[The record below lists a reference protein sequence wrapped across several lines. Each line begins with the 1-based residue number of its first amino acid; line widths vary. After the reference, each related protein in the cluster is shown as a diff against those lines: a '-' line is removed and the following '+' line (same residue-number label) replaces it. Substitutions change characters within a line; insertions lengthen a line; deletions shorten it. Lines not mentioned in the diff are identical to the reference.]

1 MLAALSLF
9 VLLASPQTSDITLPP
24 STAHTELTAEG
35 RGVQIYRCQQQS
47 DTYAWTFVAPEATL
61 FDTSTHKPIGTHGA
75 GPTWTSNDGSSIT
88 GKVLEK
94 SSPDPASIPWLLL
107 SATPAGK
114 PGALAH
120 IAFVRRSQTHG
131 GNAPANGCD
140 ADHANQTTR
149 VPYTA
154 TYTFYTGQ

>member
-1 MLAALSLF
+1 MLAALSLLA
-9 VLLASPQTSDITLPP
+9 LLSLPQATDTTLPP
-24 STAHTELTAEG
+24 STTQIALTAEG
-35 RGVQIYRCQQQS
+35 RGVQIYRCQQQAGG
-47 DTYAWTFVAPEATL
+47 YAWTFVAPEADL
-61 FDTSTHKPIGTHGA
+61 ADASTHQPVATHGA
-75 GPTWTSNDGSSIT
+75 GPTWTSIDGSSIT

-107 SATPAGK
+107 SSTPAGN
-114 PGALAH
+114 PGAFAH
-120 IAFVRRSQTHG
+120 IAYVRRSQTHG

-140 ADHANQTTR
+140 AGHANQTTR